1 MDDSPIL
8 NDYLVISRGKWHK
21 DASPDAIQAAI
32 DRFYVWLEENIAA
45 GRMVTGSRLAAEG
58 KTVFHGGIVTDG
70 PFGETKELVGGY
82 WFIRAAS
89 LEEAAR
95 LAGENPCAE
104 FGLFYE
110 IRPLEAERADVSRRT
125 TESLE

>member
-1 MDDSPIL
+1 MNESPVL
-8 NDYLVISRGKWHK
+8 HDYLVISRGKWNK
-21 DASPDAIQAAI
+21 AADPDAIQAAL

-58 KTVFHGGIVTDG
+58 KTVHYGGVVTDG
-70 PFGETKELVGGY
+70 PFGETKELIGGY
-82 WFIRAAS
+82 WFIRATS
-89 LEEAAR
+89 LDEAAR

-110 IRPLEAERADVSRRT
+110 IRPLEAERGDVRRRM
-125 TESLE
+125 TESPE

>member
-1 MDDSPIL
+1 MPDEPL
-8 NDYLVISRGKWHK
+8 HDYLVISRGKWDK
-21 DASPDAIQAAI
+21 DADPDAIQAAI

-45 GRMVTGSRLAAEG
+45 GRMAIGSRLAAEG
-58 KTVFHGGIVTDG
+58 KTVFRNGVVTDG
-70 PFGETKELVGGY
+70 PFGETKELIGGF

-89 LEEAAR
+89 LDEAAR

-110 IRPLEAERADVSRRT
+110 IRPLEAARGDVSRRM
-125 TESLE
+125 TETPE

>member
-1 MDDSPIL
+1 MTDEPMQ
-8 NDYLVISRGKWHK
+8 NYLVISRGKWDK
-21 DASPDAIQAAI
+21 NAAPEAIQAAI
-32 DRFYVWLEENIAA
+32 DTFYVWLEENIAA
-45 GRMVTGSRLAAEG
+45 GRMLTGSRLAVEG
-58 KTVFHGGIVTDG
+58 KTVFRDGVVTDG
-70 PFGETKELVGGY
+70 PFGETKELIGGF

-110 IRPLEAERADVSRRT
+110 IRPLEAARGDVSRRM
-125 TESLE
+125 TESPE